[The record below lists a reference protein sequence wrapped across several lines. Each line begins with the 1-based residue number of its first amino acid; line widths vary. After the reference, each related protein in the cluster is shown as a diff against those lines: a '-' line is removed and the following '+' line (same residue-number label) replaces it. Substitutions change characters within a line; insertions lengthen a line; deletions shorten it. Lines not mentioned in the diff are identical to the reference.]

1 MVLGFSFSCAPTTRA
16 TTTAL
21 NNLLLAFYIPKI
33 NTKKHTQTR
42 ASNSAAVAAAV
53 AVAVAVAT
61 AVSCLRR
68 SLLAALQSIY
78 QAPLLPASQLAL
90 GNRQYLCILYYLCDF
105 I

>member
-42 ASNSAAVAAAV
+42 ASNSAAAAAAV
-53 AVAVAVAT
+53 AVAVAVAVDT

-68 SLLAALQSIY
+68 LPLAALQSIY
-78 QAPLLPASQLAL
+78 EAPLLPASQLAL
-90 GNRQYLCILYYLCDF
+90 GNRQ
-105 I
+105 

>member
-42 ASNSAAVAAAV
+42 ASNSAAAAVAAAV
-53 AVAVAVAT
+53 AVAVDT

-68 SLLAALQSIY
+68 LPLAALQS
-78 QAPLLPASQLAL
+78 LLPASQLAL
-90 GNRQYLCILYYLCDF
+90 GNRQ
-105 I
+105 

>member
-21 NNLLLAFYIPKI
+21 NDLLLAFYIPKI

-42 ASNSAAVAAAV
+42 ASNSAAAAVAAAV
-53 AVAVAVAT
+53 AVDT

-68 SLLAALQSIY
+68 LPLAALQSIY
-78 QAPLLPASQLAL
+78 EAPLLPASQLAL
-90 GNRQYLCILYYLCDF
+90 GNRQ
-105 I
+105 

>member
-21 NNLLLAFYIPKI
+21 NDLLLAFYIPKI

-42 ASNSAAVAAAV
+42 ASNSAAAAVAAAV
-53 AVAVAVAT
+53 AVDT

-68 SLLAALQSIY
+68 LPLAALQSIY
-78 QAPLLPASQLAL
+78 EAPLLPASQLAL
-90 GNRQYLCILYYLCDF
+90 GSRQ
-105 I
+105 

>member
-42 ASNSAAVAAAV
+42 ASNSAAAAVAAAV
-53 AVAVAVAT
+53 AVAVDT

-68 SLLAALQSIY
+68 LPLAALQSIY
-78 QAPLLPASQLAL
+78 EAPLLPASQLGL
-90 GNRQYLCILYYLCDF
+90 GNRQ
-105 I
+105 

>member
-21 NNLLLAFYIPKI
+21 NDLLLAFYIPKI

-42 ASNSAAVAAAV
+42 ASNSAAAAV
-53 AVAVAVAT
+53 AVAVAVDT

-68 SLLAALQSIY
+68 LPLAALQSIY
-78 QAPLLPASQLAL
+78 EAPLLPASQLAF
-90 GNRQYLCILYYLCDF
+90 GNRQ
-105 I
+105 

>member
-42 ASNSAAVAAAV
+42 ASNSAAAAAAV

-68 SLLAALQSIY
+68 LPLAALQSIY
-78 QAPLLPASQLAL
+78 EAPLLPASQLVL
-90 GNRQYLCILYYLCDF
+90 GNRQ
-105 I
+105 

>member
-42 ASNSAAVAAAV
+42 ASNSAAAAVAAAV
-53 AVAVAVAT
+53 AVAVDT

-68 SLLAALQSIY
+68 LPLAALQSIY
-78 QAPLLPASQLAL
+78 EAPLLPASQLAL
-90 GNRQYLCILYYLCDF
+90 GNRQ
-105 I
+105 

>member
-42 ASNSAAVAAAV
+42 ASNSAAAAVAAAV
-53 AVAVAVAT
+53 AVDT

-68 SLLAALQSIY
+68 LPLAALQSIY
-78 QAPLLPASQLAL
+78 EAPLLPASQLAL
-90 GNRQYLCILYYLCDF
+90 GNRQ
-105 I
+105 

>member
-21 NNLLLAFYIPKI
+21 NDLLLAFYIPKI

-42 ASNSAAVAAAV
+42 ASNSAAAAVAAAV
-53 AVAVAVAT
+53 AVAVDT

-68 SLLAALQSIY
+68 LPLAALQSIY
-78 QAPLLPASQLAL
+78 EAPLLPASQLAL
-90 GNRQYLCILYYLCDF
+90 GNRQ
-105 I
+105 